1 MGKHA
6 QIKKNVQNTELLL
19 HNTAY
24 SSTMSVGLPSGRFYY
39 LAEYKLTTMITLTY
53 WYGEE
58 FPNRNSVNLQQIK
71 DTNKGQRNQRNT
83 FQTRYI
89 VDSE

>member
-1 MGKHA
+1 M
-6 QIKKNVQNTELLL
+6 QNLKKVYNTELLL

-24 SSTMSVGLPSGRFYY
+24 SGTMCVGLPSGRFYY
-39 LAEYKLTTMITLTY
+39 LANTNRLRIVITLTY

-71 DTNKGQRNQRNT
+71 DTNKG
-83 FQTRYI
+83 
-89 VDSE
+89 